1 MPDIRLSHT
10 QEALVAR
17 LAAASGRAQ
26 ADIIDE
32 ALVAFAHERAE
43 HDQWIASQMTSL
55 AAAWDNDD
63 DAIYD
68 ALL

>member
-1 MPDIRLSHT
+1 MSDLRLNHT

-17 LAAASGRAQ
+17 LAAVSGRDQ

-32 ALVAFAHERAE
+32 ALAAFAREREE
-43 HDQWIASQMTSL
+43 HDQWVASQMPAL

-68 ALL
+68 RL

>member
-1 MPDIRLSHT
+1 MPDLRLSHA

-32 ALVAFAHERAE
+32 ALAAFARERAE
-43 HDQWIASQMTSL
+43 HDQWIASQMPAL

-68 ALL
+68 RL